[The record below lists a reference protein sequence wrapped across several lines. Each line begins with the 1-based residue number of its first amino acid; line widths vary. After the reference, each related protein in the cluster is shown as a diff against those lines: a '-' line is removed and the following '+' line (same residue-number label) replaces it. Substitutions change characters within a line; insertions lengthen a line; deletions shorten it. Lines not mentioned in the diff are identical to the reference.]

1 MTGPIKVSRGLKD
14 LHRKIMDLQ
23 KEYVAKYGKEPTIR

>member
-23 KEYVAKYGKEPTIR
+23 KEYIAKYGKEPTIR